1 MGTIIFLITLGGL
14 ISITLFVQLI
24 SRMKL
29 VPPSQLAV
37 VHGRNKTYR
46 GGRIFVYPL
55 IERFDTMD
63 LTPQTTSVV
72 VESAIASGI
81 VPLTVTA
88 TVSYAI
94 STSEKGRQN
103 AIKRILEMTKD
114 EKSKLQTIA
123 SSIIEGHLRDSIA
136 AMTPEEVMREKDQLI
151 SNMIQICKSDLEGI
165 GLEITTMNI
174 ADVDDHRL
182 SGVEEKHLYI
192 DLLKRVQTTNADSQ
206 SRQAKANAESSARE
220 KEEQRRAEVEKIR
233 LENERQNLEAEL
245 KVKIAREK
253 QRSAVGAQEAL
264 RNAESEVAGIEAQ
277 IEAEKQRI
285 EMVRAKCEAEI
296 LIPAQ
301 AERDKAIE
309 LSRAE
314 AAKIR
319 GEAQSE
325 LTQLKRT
332 INILESAG
340 DQGLNAYIIEKFDEL
355 VKPFAQTLELFPV
368 EDLSVIAG
376 TTPNNGPISSIHPHS
391 IDLELNRRVEAIIS
405 NQQTLDRTE
414 IDAVNILQDALGQE
428 NEQVEETS
436 TSQDG
441 KKNNPD
447 SRQER
452 VRRFKSLRNRNDSD
466 QD

>member
-103 AIKRILEMTKD
+103 AIKRILEMTKG

-206 SRQAKANAESSARE
+206 SREAKANAESSARE

-285 EMVRAKCEAEI
+285 EMI
-296 LIPAQ
+296 Q
-301 AERDKAIE
+301 
-309 LSRAE
+309 
-314 AAKIR
+314 
-319 GEAQSE
+319 
-325 LTQLKRT
+325 
-332 INILESAG
+332 
-340 DQGLNAYIIEKFDEL
+340 F
-355 VKPFAQTLELFPV
+355 
-368 EDLSVIAG
+368 VIA
-376 TTPNNGPISSIHPHS
+376 
-391 IDLELNRRVEAIIS
+391 
-405 NQQTLDRTE
+405 
-414 IDAVNILQDALGQE
+414 
-428 NEQVEETS
+428 
-436 TSQDG
+436 
-441 KKNNPD
+441 
-447 SRQER
+447 
-452 VRRFKSLRNRNDSD
+452 
-466 QD
+466 

>member
-1 MGTIIFLITLGGL
+1 
-14 ISITLFVQLI
+14 
-24 SRMKL
+24 
-29 VPPSQLAV
+29 
-37 VHGRNKTYR
+37 
-46 GGRIFVYPL
+46 
-55 IERFDTMD
+55 
-63 LTPQTTSVV
+63 
-72 VESAIASGI
+72 
-81 VPLTVTA
+81 
-88 TVSYAI
+88 
-94 STSEKGRQN
+94 
-103 AIKRILEMTKD
+103 
-114 EKSKLQTIA
+114 
-123 SSIIEGHLRDSIA
+123 
-136 AMTPEEVMREKDQLI
+136 
-151 SNMIQICKSDLEGI
+151 
-165 GLEITTMNI
+165 
-174 ADVDDHRL
+174 
-182 SGVEEKHLYI
+182 
-192 DLLKRVQTTNADSQ
+192 
-206 SRQAKANAESSARE
+206 
-220 KEEQRRAEVEKIR
+220 
-233 LENERQNLEAEL
+233 
-245 KVKIAREK
+245 
-253 QRSAVGAQEAL
+253 
-264 RNAESEVAGIEAQ
+264 
-277 IEAEKQRI
+277 
-285 EMVRAKCEAEI
+285 MVRAKCEAEI

-355 VKPFAQTLELFPV
+355 VKPFAQTLDLFPV

-391 IDLELNRRVEAIIS
+391 VDLELNRRVEAIIS
-405 NQQTLDRTE
+405 NQQALDRTE

-428 NEQVEETS
+428 NEQIEETS

-441 KKNNPD
+441 KKNSPD

>member
-1 MGTIIFLITLGGL
+1 MGAIIFLITLGGL
-14 ISITLFVQLI
+14 ISITLLIQLI

-103 AIKRILEMTKD
+103 AIRRILEMTKG

-182 SGVEEKHLYI
+182 NGVEEKHLYI

-206 SRQAKANAESSARE
+206 SREAKANAESSARE

-245 KVKIAREK
+245 KVKVARER

-277 IEAEKQRI
+277 IGAEKQRI

-309 LSRAE
+309 LSRAK

-319 GEAQSE
+319 GEFQAE
-325 LTQLKRT
+325 ITQLKRT
-332 INILESAG
+332 IDILESAG
-340 DQGLNAYIIEKFDEL
+340 DQGFNAYIIEKFDEL
-355 VKPFAQTLELFPV
+355 VRPFAQTLDLFPV
-368 EDLSVIAG
+368 EDISVITG
-376 TTPNNGPISSIHPHS
+376 TPPTNGPISSIHPNS
-391 IDLELNRRVEAIIS
+391 VDLELNRRVGAIIS
-405 NQQTLDRTE
+405 DQKQLDQEQTETVGVLLDAIDQQ
-414 IDAVNILQDALGQE
+414 
-428 NEQVEETS
+428 NE
-436 TSQDG
+436 
-441 KKNNPD
+441 KNKNTVSLTGNEKINPD
-447 SRQER
+447 SSEER
-452 VRRFKSLRNRNDSD
+452 IRRFRKLRNRSDS
-466 QD
+466 

>member
-46 GGRIFVYPL
+46 GGR
-55 IERFDTMD
+55 
-63 LTPQTTSVV
+63 
-72 VESAIASGI
+72 
-81 VPLTVTA
+81 
-88 TVSYAI
+88 
-94 STSEKGRQN
+94 
-103 AIKRILEMTKD
+103 
-114 EKSKLQTIA
+114 
-123 SSIIEGHLRDSIA
+123 IEGHLRDSIA

-206 SRQAKANAESSARE
+206 SREAKANAESSARE

-264 RNAESEVAGIEAQ
+264 RNAESEV
-277 IEAEKQRI
+277 
-285 EMVRAKCEAEI
+285 
-296 LIPAQ
+296 
-301 AERDKAIE
+301 ERDKAIE

-355 VKPFAQTLELFPV
+355 VKPFAQTLDLFPV

-391 IDLELNRRVEAIIS
+391 VDLELNRRVEAIIS
-405 NQQTLDRTE
+405 NQQALDRTE

-428 NEQVEETS
+428 NEQIEETS
-436 TSQDG
+436 TSQEVTEKIDLF
-441 KKNNPD
+441 N
-447 SRQER
+447 
-452 VRRFKSLRNRNDSD
+452 
-466 QD
+466 